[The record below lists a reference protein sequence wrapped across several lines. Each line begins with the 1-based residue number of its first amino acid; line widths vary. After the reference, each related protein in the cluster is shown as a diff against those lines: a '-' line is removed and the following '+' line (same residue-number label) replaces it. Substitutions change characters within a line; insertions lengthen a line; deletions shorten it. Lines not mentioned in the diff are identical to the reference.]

1 MCQSCFTSF
10 VLSSD
15 SKTCDPCNAGKFGA
29 SPGVCT
35 NCTVGRYENSQGSL
49 KCKECARGQSQEQRG
64 MIECNPCGVGTF
76 ANKTSLE
83 QCYDCPKGYY
93 MNDFGSASCFSCSPG
108 KYAPEPKSLK
118 CTNCPNGYLQE
129 QQKSSSCYSVGAGQ
143 VVAKG
148 GSSSIQVPLGSKI
161 CDAHGDGCN
170 SVDPFEACTEG
181 TYGKN
186 PPTNQCLKCPAG
198 LSSSRAATECPPWY
212 VSVLFEVFFF
222 HSQGCLTKFNSCNS
236 SPTIIIPTHH
246 SDKGKFNPSITGS
259 PCEECAPGFFQ
270 DQNIKPSLTCKE
282 CPAGWGPNLDEDQ
295 IGISGSSVC
304 RDLSGLKPSDCG
316 DDEYWVPDK
325 FPGKYE
331 KSQAGCVDC
340 PAGGSCVGAIGKEGI
355 RALFGW
361 SKCPNLNLTY
371 ALCAFGAACDGAKN
385 ELLEDKYVDE
395 FGNDPATINRN
406 ASCSAFY
413 KNNSLLC
420 AACADGYSKGGGG
433 HKCEKCP
440 PPSENVLLAILGSL
454 AGIIGLFVLT
464 VMNLSD
470 KGKVDPSDG
479 AKSIGLSF
487 VQVITLLTS
496 FPIAWPQ
503 IFVNIFQ
510 VGGAVTTLGQHF
522 VNFKCF
528 YPERSEAE
536 VFYSTSVVWA
546 IMPVLL
552 PLASAMVWLLLSKI
566 KNVEDLQPKMKS
578 TIVGL
583 LYLIWPTLI
592 STTFS
597 LFSCSSVCGQTLLR
611 IDLEEECWVGRHAF
625 YGYALGIP
633 MLLLFVFGFPMI
645 AMVMVQRLQSTV
657 RETKKSVAKAVS
669 AAAGPGTSNGGNR
682 GKGKHHRWFSNVHVV
697 ENITSAQMSTHEAFG
712 MLYTSFREDVW
723 WWEITVT
730 VRKIVIVGIGVFGES
745 MGEMQV
751 HVTLLCIGE
760 LINC

>member
-1 MCQSCFTSF
+1 VPNKEQS
-10 VLSSD
+10 
-15 SKTCDPCNAGKFGA
+15 
-29 SPGVCT
+29 
-35 NCTVGRYENSQGSL
+35 
-49 KCKECARGQSQEQRG
+49 
-64 MIECNPCGVGTF
+64 
-76 ANKTSLE
+76 NK
-83 QCYDCPKGYY
+83 
-93 MNDFGSASCFSCSPG
+93 A
-108 KYAPEPKSLK
+108 
-118 CTNCPNGYLQE
+118 
-129 QQKSSSCYSVGAGQ
+129 
-143 VVAKG
+143 
-148 GSSSIQVPLGSKI
+148 
-161 CDAHGDGCN
+161 
-170 SVDPFEACTEG
+170 
-181 TYGKN
+181 
-186 PPTNQCLKCPAG
+186 
-198 LSSSRAATECPPWY
+198 
-212 VSVLFEVFFF
+212 
-222 HSQGCLTKFNSCNS
+222 GCL
-236 SPTIIIPTHH
+236 
-246 SDKGKFNPSITGS
+246 G
-259 PCEECAPGFFQ
+259 
-270 DQNIKPSLTCKE
+270 
-282 CPAGWGPNLDEDQ
+282 CPL
-295 IGISGSSVC
+295 
-304 RDLSGLKPSDCG
+304 
-316 DDEYWVPDK
+316 
-325 FPGKYE
+325 
-331 KSQAGCVDC
+331 
-340 PAGGSCVGAIGKEGI
+340 GGSCMGPIEEKGI
-355 RALFGW
+355 KTLFGW

-371 ALCAFGAACDGAKN
+371 TLCAFGAACDGAKN
-385 ELLEDKYVDE
+385 ELLENKYVDE
-395 FGNDPATINRN
+395 LGQDPAKLNRN
-406 ASCSAFY
+406 ASCSSFY
-413 KNNSLLC
+413 KNHSLLC
-420 AACADGYSKGGGG
+420 AACADGYSRGGGG

-440 PPSENVLLAILGSL
+440 LLSENLAMAILGCL
-454 AGIIGLFVLT
+454 IGIVGLFVLT
-464 VMNLSD
+464 AMNLSD

-552 PLASAMVWLLLSKI
+552 PLASAMVWILLSKI

-657 RETKKSVAKAVS
+657 RETRKSVA
-669 AAAGPGTSNGGNR
+669 AAAAVPDSNGGNR
-682 GKGKHHRWFSNVHVV
+682 IKGKHHRWFSNVHVV

-712 MLYTSFREDVW
+712 MLYTSFREEVW

-730 VRKIVIVGIGVFGES
+730 LRKIVIVGIGVFGES

-760 LINC
+760 LINW